1 MDVQVV
7 AFGSALHS
15 SERLTQ
21 KQSKI
26 LQRLNSGKHRF
37 SIVPPEGHQAPYHII
52 LILTGGVENSVIQYL
67 KGQSLPVIFLSDS
80 TDNSLAATLELTA
93 RLQTEDIQT
102 EVILIDKEDALQRLE
117 RILRILQTIQRLKG
131 SKVGIIGRPSDW
143 LVASHIN
150 DIEVEKRLGTR
161 VVRIPLEELINRTKL
176 ASKNEARRIAQEF
189 TKSASRVVEPTDD
202 ALTTAA
208 KVYISLRSMCKEY
221 NLNAITLRCFDLL
234 DELHTTGCMALS
246 LLNDDGIIAGCEGDA
261 QTLFSMYV
269 SYLATDTLP
278 FMANISDINTY
289 TKSITLA
296 HCTVAT
302 KMTNSYVVRSHFESG
317 IGVGIQGEIDEGD
330 ATLLR
335 MGKSSLEEYILLTG
349 TATHPTTHSEELCRT
364 QIVVNADSNVEVL
377 LKKPLGNH
385 MVFLKGRH
393 VITLEKLFEYLGMR
407 RVRC

>member
-7 AFGSALHS
+7 AFGSSLHS

-37 SIVPPEGHQAPYHII
+37 SIVPPKGHQAPYHII

-67 KGQSLPVIFLSDS
+67 KGQNLPVIFLSDS

-102 EVILIDKEDALQRLE
+102 EVILTDKEDALQRLE
-117 RILRILQTIQRLKG
+117 RTLRILQTIQRLKG

-150 DIEVEKRLGTR
+150 DIEVERRLGTR

-176 ASKNEARRIAQEF
+176 ARKNEARRTAQEF

-208 KVYISLRSMCKEY
+208 KVYISLRSMCEEY

-246 LLNDDGIIAGCEGDA
+246 LLNNDGIIAGCEGDA

-289 TKSITLA
+289 TKSITLT

-335 MGKSSLEEYILLTG
+335 TGKSSLEEYILLTG
-349 TATHPTTHSEELCRT
+349 TATHPTAHSEELCRT
-364 QIVVNADSNVEVL
+364 QIVVNADSNIEVL

-393 VITLEKLFEYLGMR
+393 TITLEKLFEYLGMR